1 MKMEIGRLPRHQVA
15 GTGVCAFLGIHMH
28 VLVGGGHGI
37 RAESRQIIL
46 EGQDDKIAGVYAK
59 SRRLCPVVIE
69 ITVTSRSVALP
80 GVVNRKFNFQHT
92 IVAVQ
97 IRRFSHNAT
106 RQGARASVR
115 RAARMEGQK
124 RLTQTQT

>member
-1 MKMEIGRLPRHQVA
+1 
-15 GTGVCAFLGIHMH
+15 
-28 VLVGGGHGI
+28 
-37 RAESRQIIL
+37 
-46 EGQDDKIAGVYAK
+46 
-59 SRRLCPVVIE
+59 
-69 ITVTSRSVALP
+69 
-80 GVVNRKFNFQHT
+80 VNRKFNFQHT

-124 RLTQTQT
+124 RLTQTQTRERDYEQILEHRVQRLVARLGAGWDIYSSQGNRDAVTGR